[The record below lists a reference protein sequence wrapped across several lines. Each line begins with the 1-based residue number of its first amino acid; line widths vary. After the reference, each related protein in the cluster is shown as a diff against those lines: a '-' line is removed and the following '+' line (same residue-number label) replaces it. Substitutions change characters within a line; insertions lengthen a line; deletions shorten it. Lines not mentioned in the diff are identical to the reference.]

1 MKKLICLLVLLAGS
15 CMLFAEEIKVKTGD
29 VFGASMLDYFTP
41 IEKSVSGGKTCVSSI
56 RNVEKDLWC
65 ITIITESKSS
75 QFPKTFGYYVKP
87 GDSISVFRFPDIQ
100 KEVQLKFKSITWN
113 EAVVEVPNLKGHM
126 FSYMTKMGR

>member
-1 MKKLICLLVLLAGS
+1 MKKIFIIIFVLLFS
-15 CMLFAEEIKVKTGD
+15 TVCFAEEIRVKTGD

-41 IEKSVSGGKTCVSSI
+41 VEKSVSGGKTCVSSI

-75 QFPKTFGYYVKP
+75 QFPKTFEYYLRA
-87 GDSISVFRFPDIQ
+87 GDSITVFRFPDIQ

-113 EAVVEVPNLKGHM
+113 EAVVEVAK
-126 FSYMTKMGR
+126 